1 MTNTQKI
8 QSETYD
14 KELTLEELF
23 QLIVSVEY
31 RLKDYIWELKQEIQ
45 ELKNTAH
52 FHDNMNIEK

>member
-1 MTNTQKI
+1 MTEPKKW
-8 QSETYD
+8 SETYD

-31 RLKDYIWELKQEIQ
+31 RLKDYIWEIKQEIQ

>member
-1 MTNTQKI
+1 MTESKKW
-8 QSETYD
+8 SETYD

>member
-1 MTNTQKI
+1 MTEPKKW
-8 QSETYD
+8 SETYD